1 MRIAA
6 AALLLLCL
14 TPALSAQSFLRGDCN
29 ADTGTDISDPIFF
42 LDYLFGGGGPISCE
56 DACDSNDDG
65 GLDISDAIFTLTYLF
80 SGGSLPAPSG
90 ACGTD
95 PTADALGCISYPCG
109 PPPEDCTNMVD
120 DDLDGQIDCADPDCV
135 ADPACPS
142 GPTLSADIQP
152 IFDANCA
159 FCHDSGSSPFAGL
172 NLETNVLMNTVN
184 VPSTEC
190 TTVDLIE
197 PGDPT
202 NSWLY
207 RKIEGTH
214 TQPDLGCTGASS
226 GSQMPIGAFCCLTPA
241 EMALIAQWIM
251 EGAAP

>member
-109 PPPEDCTNMVD
+109 PPP
-120 DDLDGQIDCADPDCV
+120 G
-135 ADPACPS
+135 
-142 GPTLSADIQP
+142 
-152 IFDANCA
+152 
-159 FCHDSGSSPFAGL
+159 GL
-172 NLETNVLMNTVN
+172 HEH
-184 VPSTEC
+184 
-190 TTVDLIE
+190 
-197 PGDPT
+197 G
-202 NSWLY
+202 
-207 RKIEGTH
+207 G
-214 TQPDLGCTGASS
+214 
-226 GSQMPIGAFCCLTPA
+226 
-241 EMALIAQWIM
+241 
-251 EGAAP
+251 